1 MSENLYDSMYDPEKT
16 PAVAMPIEWALYVSI
31 PQQMTI
37 NDLIERI
44 CDHFYIYRNRSRFS
58 TWAAPLRDAICRD
71 AMFFDEPEY
80 ERAVWLER
88 DIDDMNM
95 RCRRPMY
102 HNLKRTV
109 TEMLKD
115 IPEATDGY
123 DVEDFDRLLTTICEQ
138 GRVIY
143 KHNVKMNFK
152 AKLRGDEDTIQL

>member
-1 MSENLYDSMYDPEKT
+1 MMNENLYDSMYVGEDTPKT
-16 PAVAMPIEWALYVSI
+16 MPIEWALYMSI
-31 PQQMTI
+31 PQQKTV

-58 TWAAPLRDAICRD
+58 TWAAPMRDAICRD

-80 ERAVWLER
+80 EHDLWLGQ
-88 DIDDMNM
+88 DM

-123 DVEDFDRLLTTICEQ
+123 DVEDFDQLLKVICKQ

-152 AKLRGDEDTIQL
+152 AKLHGDEGVVQL

>member
-1 MSENLYDSMYDPEKT
+1 MNTNLYDAMYNPDET

-31 PQQMTI
+31 PEQKTV
-37 NDLIERI
+37 NNLIERI

-58 TWAAPLRDAICRD
+58 TWASPIRDAICRD

-80 ERAVWLER
+80 EQGVWLEH
-88 DIDDMNM
+88 NM

-102 HNLKRTV
+102 HNLRRTV

-123 DVEDFDRLLTTICEQ
+123 DVEDFDRLLKTICEQ
-138 GRVIY
+138 GRAIY

-152 AKLRGDEDTIQL
+152 AKLRGDETVVQL